1 MGFLPVVGTVRQT
14 SLSSAQLSGMAQTV
28 ASSTAPAD
36 DLYRKLTVGAAVF
49 FVTLEIA
56 VLVHA
61 GWPPPG
67 KPWLD
72 AEHYVFGRD
81 FINTWMGGRSVFF
94 GGPAPWFDARFYN
107 ETVRQMMGVP
117 YPEVFWSYPPHIVLF
132 AWPFGFPPYLPAYVA
147 WCAIGIAL
155 YLFVARRALPR
166 ERLMFL
172 AVAPSI
178 AVCVF
183 FGQNGFYTAA
193 LLIAGML
200 SLERRPVLA
209 GILFGLLTIKPQLGL
224 LLPVVLVLE
233 RRWVTIASA
242 AITAAALVVA
252 TAMLFGW
259 SVWIEFLQKVVP
271 QQAWLTEHGGDLL
284 FALVG
289 SVYFGA
295 RLIHL
300 PAGIDWAVQ
309 GAACAFAFAGV
320 AWTYWRRRDPALS
333 FAFFVTAI
341 FLFTPYILNYDMVIL
356 GFVVALL
363 RGRDDNTKADHWLL
377 IAVWT
382 LPITMMI
389 AAVIKIP
396 LAPIVLIAFGA
407 RLLWRLAPDRRV
419 AASPPGEAARAVA
432 SWCALD
438 CAADLAERRAE
449 NAEQDWTGDKECKQA
464 RAQSRRLDA
473 AEQRQS
479 GQRHD
484 GGQRQVIARVSLH
497 QPSGREMIGIAV
509 ADMQRQG
516 QSERQRARD
525 HHNVQRGLL
534 PPPQPLQRYK
544 RSRRRADER
553 RHRK

>member
-1 MGFLPVVGTVRQT
+1 
-14 SLSSAQLSGMAQTV
+14 MAQTV

-81 FINTWMGGRSVFF
+81 FINTWMGGRSLFF

-132 AWPFGFPPYLPAYVA
+132 AWPFGFLPYLPAYVA

-155 YLFVARRALPR
+155 YLFVARRALPQ

-200 SLERRPVLA
+200 CLERRPVLA

-242 AITAAALVVA
+242 AITAAALVAA

-295 RLIHL
+295 RLVHL

-389 AAVIKIP
+389 TAVIKIP
-396 LAPIVLIAFGA
+396 LAPIVLIAFAA
-407 RLLWRLAPDRRV
+407 RLLWRLAPARRV
-419 AASPPGEAARAVA
+419 AASSPGEAASAVA
-432 SWCALD
+432 
-438 CAADLAERRAE
+438 
-449 NAEQDWTGDKECKQA
+449 
-464 RAQSRRLDA
+464 
-473 AEQRQS
+473 
-479 GQRHD
+479 
-484 GGQRQVIARVSLH
+484 
-497 QPSGREMIGIAV
+497 
-509 ADMQRQG
+509 
-516 QSERQRARD
+516 
-525 HHNVQRGLL
+525 
-534 PPPQPLQRYK
+534 
-544 RSRRRADER
+544 
-553 RHRK
+553 

>member
-1 MGFLPVVGTVRQT
+1 MGFLPPTGTLRQM
-14 SLSSAQLSGMAQTV
+14 SLSSAQIAGPPRVSG
-28 ASSTAPAD
+28 TAPVD
-36 DLYRKLTVGAAVF
+36 DLYTKLTVGAAVF
-49 FVTLEIA
+49 FVMLEIA
-56 VLVHA
+56 VVVHG

-72 AEHYVFGRD
+72 AEGYVFGRD

-94 GGPAPWFDARFYN
+94 GGPAPWFDAHVYN
-107 ETVRQMMGVP
+107 ATVRQLMDVP

-132 AWPFGFPPYLPAYVA
+132 AWPFAFLPYLPAYVT

-155 YLFVARRALPR
+155 YLFTATRAVPR
-166 ERLMFL
+166 ERLLFL
-172 AVAPSI
+172 AVAPSA

-183 FGQNGFYTAA
+183 FGQNGFFTAA
-193 LLIAGML
+193 LLIGGML
-200 SLERRPVLA
+200 CLDRRPVLA
-209 GILFGLLTIKPQLGL
+209 GVLFGLLTIKPQMGL

-233 RRWVTIASA
+233 RRWLTIASA
-242 AITAAALVVA
+242 LLTATVLVVA

-259 SVWIEFLQKVVP
+259 SVWIEYLQKVLP

-309 GAACAFAFAGV
+309 GLACAFAFAGV
-320 AWTYWRRRDPALS
+320 AWSYWRRRDPALS

-363 RGRDDNTKADHWLL
+363 RGRDDNNRADHWLL

-396 LAPIVLIAFGA
+396 LAPIVLIAFAA
-407 RLLWRLAPDRRV
+407 RLLWRLAREGRV
-419 AASPPGEAARAVA
+419 AASAPARAA
-432 SWCALD
+432 S
-438 CAADLAERRAE
+438 
-449 NAEQDWTGDKECKQA
+449 
-464 RAQSRRLDA
+464 
-473 AEQRQS
+473 
-479 GQRHD
+479 
-484 GGQRQVIARVSLH
+484 
-497 QPSGREMIGIAV
+497 AV
-509 ADMQRQG
+509 A
-516 QSERQRARD
+516 
-525 HHNVQRGLL
+525 
-534 PPPQPLQRYK
+534 
-544 RSRRRADER
+544 
-553 RHRK
+553 

>member
-1 MGFLPVVGTVRQT
+1 MGFLPMLGTVRQM
-14 SLSSAQLSGMAQTV
+14 SLSSVEIAGA
-28 ASSTAPAD
+28 APVVPGRAPVD
-36 DLYRKLTVGAAVF
+36 DVYTKLTVAAAVF

-56 VLVHA
+56 VVVHA
-61 GWPPPG
+61 GWPAPG

-72 AEHYVFGRD
+72 AEGYVFGRD

-94 GGPAPWFDARFYN
+94 GGPTPWFDAHFYN
-107 ETVRQMMGVP
+107 ETVRQMMGGS
-117 YPEVFWSYPPHIVLF
+117 YPEVFWSYPPHILLF
-132 AWPFGFPPYLPAYVA
+132 VWPFAFLPYLPAYVT

-155 YLFVARRALPR
+155 YLFVASRAVPR
-166 ERLMFL
+166 DRLVFL

-200 SLERRPVLA
+200 CRDRRPVLA
-209 GILFGLLTIKPQLGL
+209 GILFGLLTVKPQLGL

-233 RRWVTIASA
+233 RRWLTIASA
-242 AITAAALVVA
+242 LATTMALVVA

-259 SVWIEFLQKVVP
+259 SVWIEYLEKVVP

-309 GAACAFAFAGV
+309 CLACAFAFAGV

-333 FAFFVTAI
+333 FAFFATAV
-341 FLFTPYILNYDMVIL
+341 FLFTPYILNYDMVVL

-396 LAPIVLIAFGA
+396 LAPIVLTAFAA
-407 RLLWRLAPDRRV
+407 RLLCRLTREGRAGASSLAQGAI
-419 AASPPGEAARAVA
+419 AA
-432 SWCALD
+432 
-438 CAADLAERRAE
+438 
-449 NAEQDWTGDKECKQA
+449 
-464 RAQSRRLDA
+464 
-473 AEQRQS
+473 
-479 GQRHD
+479 
-484 GGQRQVIARVSLH
+484 
-497 QPSGREMIGIAV
+497 
-509 ADMQRQG
+509 
-516 QSERQRARD
+516 
-525 HHNVQRGLL
+525 
-534 PPPQPLQRYK
+534 
-544 RSRRRADER
+544 
-553 RHRK
+553 

>member
-1 MGFLPVVGTVRQT
+1 MGFLPLVGTVRHM
-14 SLSSAQLSGMAQTV
+14 SLSAAQIPVTAHV
-28 ASSTAPAD
+28 ASGRALVD
-36 DLYRKLTVGAAVF
+36 DLYTKLTVGAAVF

-56 VLVHA
+56 VLVHG
-61 GWPPPG
+61 GWPSPG

-72 AEHYVFGRD
+72 AEGYVFGRD

-94 GGPAPWFDARFYN
+94 GGPAPWFDARVYN
-107 ETVRQMMGVP
+107 ETVRQMMGGS

-132 AWPFGFPPYLPAYVA
+132 AWPFAFLPYLPAYVA

-155 YLFVARRALPR
+155 YLWVASRAVPR
-166 ERLMFL
+166 ERLVFL

-193 LLIAGML
+193 LLIGGVL
-200 SLERRPVLA
+200 CLDRRPVLA
-209 GILFGLLTIKPQLGL
+209 GILFGLLTIKPQMGL
-224 LLPVVLVLE
+224 LLPLVLVLE
-233 RRWVTIASA
+233 RRWVTIAA
-242 AITAAALVVA
+242 AAATTAALAVA

-259 SVWIEFLQKVVP
+259 SVWIEFLHKVVP

-309 GAACAFAFAGV
+309 GIACAFAFAGV

-333 FAFFVTAI
+333 FAFFATAI

-356 GFVVALL
+356 GFVAALL
-363 RGRDDNTKADHWLL
+363 RGRGDNTRADHWLL

-396 LAPIVLIAFGA
+396 LAPIVLIAFAG
-407 RLLWRLAPDRRV
+407 RLLWRLARDARV
-419 AASPPGEAARAVA
+419 AASSPTQAASAVA
-432 SWCALD
+432 
-438 CAADLAERRAE
+438 
-449 NAEQDWTGDKECKQA
+449 
-464 RAQSRRLDA
+464 
-473 AEQRQS
+473 
-479 GQRHD
+479 
-484 GGQRQVIARVSLH
+484 
-497 QPSGREMIGIAV
+497 
-509 ADMQRQG
+509 
-516 QSERQRARD
+516 
-525 HHNVQRGLL
+525 
-534 PPPQPLQRYK
+534 
-544 RSRRRADER
+544 
-553 RHRK
+553 